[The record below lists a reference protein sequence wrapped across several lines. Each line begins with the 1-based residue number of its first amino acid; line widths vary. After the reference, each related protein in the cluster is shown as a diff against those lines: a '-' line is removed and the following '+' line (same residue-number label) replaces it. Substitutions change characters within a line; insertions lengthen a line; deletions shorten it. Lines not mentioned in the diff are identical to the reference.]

1 MKQSFFM
8 ALAYL
13 RYLRKSGSGY
23 QSDNPFISEV
33 VQQVIQNQAHHEV
46 YSLIEQHRK
55 RLLQKSQVIE
65 STDFGSG
72 AGNMSYKLK
81 YVKVASI
88 VQRSAI
94 SERCGMVLFRLVEY
108 FKPGTIIELGTSVGI
123 STLYLAMAKRDAR
136 VITLEGCT
144 TKSEQAA
151 ANFSAMKLENIVQHI
166 GRFDIVLPQVI
177 NETPKADLV
186 FIDGNHT
193 YDATMANFNALL
205 QISHPGTIF
214 VFDDIHWST
223 GMQKAW
229 DEITGH
235 ERVTLSIDLF
245 RLGIVFLRKDV
256 IKQNLVIRI

>member
-1 MKQSFFM
+1 MKQSIFM
-8 ALAYL
+8 VLAYL
-13 RYLRKSGSGY
+13 QHLMKSGSGH
-23 QSDNPFISEV
+23 QSDNAFTSDLV
-33 VQQVIQNQAHHEV
+33 KQVIQNQEHHEA
-46 YSLIEQHRK
+46 YNQIGQLRK
-55 RLLQKSQVIE
+55 RLLQKYQVIE

-81 YVKVASI
+81 YVRVASI
-88 VQRSAI
+88 VKSSAI

-108 FKPGTIIELGTSVGI
+108 FKPNTIIELGTSVGI
-123 STLYLAMAKRDAR
+123 STLYLAMPKLDTK

-151 ANFSAMKLENIVQHI
+151 ANFSAMKLENIAQHI

-177 NETPKADLV
+177 NETPQADLV

-205 QISHPGTIF
+205 QISHPETIF
-214 VFDDIHWST
+214 VFDDIHWSA

-229 DEITGH
+229 DEISGH

-245 RLGIVFLRKDV
+245 RMGIVFLRKEV
-256 IKQNLVIRI
+256 MRQNLVIRI